1 MPKSETLAHTKTKAK
16 RKVPR
21 NGPFRASI
29 FNLTVTFP
37 DGVGTDAVKKGWA
50 DGDVVFVFFSGAAA
64 PRYLEMK
71 YDAGS
76 KTWIRTPKNGTE
88 EESFTLSGTSGT
100 MTAVYLPFGS
110 GATVVADDTTF
121 KFNQTCYSYYFVAE
135 KADYEVVDGKVK
147 GTLAMVLP
155 EGYVQFYMQEKDN
168 AVTPADGVYAL
179 GIDAVVPVGVA
190 SIAADGTLTETTNK
204 VAKDDL
210 PGYAFE
216 GGYVFSGKLV
226 SDYQQKYGNNYYFAK
241 INLKKSSRS
250 DYFVSGMTLSSHDAV
265 VLPSSISAMWQWVG
279 ATYRIVYRDDSGI
292 IERYIPDCNYNCT
305 LPEQVKLYTLR
316 NLSKLKIPEN
326 YRIPNEKDLLFLVKY
341 CSWTWVP
348 IHGRNGMAIRAK
360 SDLQGNGFFIFLPS
374 YVKTHDVDPDDDP
387 LAAGLSWKNTYWGE
401 EYEGF
406 VDGFRRFN
414 LLYFSRTEHKIE
426 CQEEDPECIF
436 ERVYAFAL
444 RFVYDD

>member
-1 MPKSETLAHTKTKAK
+1 MNMTIKNLLLQWLCHFFDVLET
-16 RKVPR
+16 
-21 NGPFRASI
+21 
-29 FNLTVTFP
+29 TFHRLP
-37 DGVGTDAVKKGWA
+37 
-50 DGDVVFVFFSGAAA
+50 
-64 PRYLEMK
+64 
-71 YDAGS
+71 
-76 KTWIRTPKNGTE
+76 
-88 EESFTLSGTSGT
+88 
-100 MTAVYLPFGS
+100 LPFLTMFDAS
-110 GATVVADDTTF
+110 VLYHQSLLQSSCPSV
-121 KFNQTCYSYYFVAE
+121 SYEYPLI
-135 KADYEVVDGKVK
+135 GC
-147 GTLAMVLP
+147 G
-155 EGYVQFYMQEKDN
+155 
-168 AVTPADGVYAL
+168 
-179 GIDAVVPVGVA
+179 
-190 SIAADGTLTETTNK
+190 
-204 VAKDDL
+204 
-210 PGYAFE
+210 
-216 GGYVFSGKLV
+216 
-226 SDYQQKYGNNYYFAK
+226 
-241 INLKKSSRS
+241 
-250 DYFVSGMTLSSHDAV
+250 
-265 VLPSSISAMWQWVG
+265 
-279 ATYRIVYRDDSGI
+279 
-292 IERYIPDCNYNCT
+292 
-305 LPEQVKLYTLR
+305 